1 VKGKWK
7 GAIFDHTLQVYG
19 WYHRKKKYTTIFS
32 RLGVFGR
39 YFGIDL
45 RIFKIPAGR
54 GLRKMVTNLAVLKQ
68 INRLGFMADFHK
80 KSNFLI
86 TTFATSL

>member
-1 VKGKWK
+1 MG
-7 GAIFDHTLQVYG
+7 GTIG
-19 WYHRKKKYTTIFS
+19 KKKYTTIFS

-45 RIFKIPAGR
+45 RRIFKIPAGR

-80 KSNFLI
+80 KSNFFI
-86 TTFATSL
+86 STFATSL